1 MPMNCGD
8 FMKVGSSFFTE
19 VDNSFSAIPC
29 ERLIWYVHDK
39 FQGQLKII
47 NLEYCE
53 KSLCAYQLFPL
64 EGLLARPLPCI
75 TTAIPFFYVLLHTPL
90 NNN

>member
-1 MPMNCGD
+1 MSMNCGN
-8 FMKVGSSFFTE
+8 FMQVKSSIFTE
-19 VDNSFSAIPC
+19 VDSSFSAIPC

-39 FQGQLKII
+39 IQGQLKII
-47 NLEYCE
+47 TLEYCE

-75 TTAIPFFYVLLHTPL
+75 TTAIPFFYVLQHTPS